1 MPVKTIE
8 TRGVDSS
15 VEILEKLVLLDTKLK
30 DLEVSLTNIQ
40 KDVTEIKDN
49 VAAKP

>member
-40 KDVTEIKDN
+40 KDVIEIKDN